1 MTCMGIARIVLVK
14 RRSVQVALVLPSL
27 LLASGNLIQPLCLL
41 WLCITIQGFNY
52 NAHTSSRLFLLFPI
66 SLISCYSCLS
76 AFISFPFHS
85 SWLSTVSP
93 QVLLCSTLFLSVIS
107 APSWPSVVA
116 SIFMFLYFFCFFSG
130 PPGSSQVPCSFG
142 SSCSSFCN
150 LVSLCCSMFLSVYAC
165 FFLNLPFSYLFNLD

>member
-52 NAHTSSRLFLLFPI
+52 NAQTSSRLFLLFPI

-93 QVLLCSTLFLSVIS
+93 HVLLCSTLFLSVIS

-116 SIFMFLYFFCFFSG
+116 SIFVFLYF
-130 PPGSSQVPCSFG
+130 
-142 SSCSSFCN
+142 
-150 LVSLCCSMFLSVYAC
+150 LC
-165 FFLNLPFSYLFNLD
+165 FFLALQALRRFLAPLFLPVLLSATLFLCVVLCSYPSTLVSFSTFLFPISST